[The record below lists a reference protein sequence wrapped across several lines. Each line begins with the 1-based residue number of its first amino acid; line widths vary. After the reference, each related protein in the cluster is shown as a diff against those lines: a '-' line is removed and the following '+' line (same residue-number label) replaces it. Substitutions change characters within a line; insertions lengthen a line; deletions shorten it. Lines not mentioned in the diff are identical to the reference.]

1 MQFSCYISENNIHI
15 QNSIVRLQANCDR
28 ASHRKGC
35 EVKVTKIRYQTI
47 KSISYKQPFY
57 HFAKIKAISI
67 ILPPTY
73 FLLSNAGFLSNFWCE
88 AYTKDK
94 GARRAKAK
102 RAPTPTKQFNLEQVC
117 FFFLFLIFAIFVPTP
132 TKHFNLE

>member
-1 MQFSCYISENNIHI
+1 MQFSRCISENNIHI

-28 ASHRKGC
+28 AFPRKC
-35 EVKVTKIRYQTI
+35 CKVKVTKIRYQTI

-57 HFAKIKAISI
+57 HFAKIKRNFHYITTNI
-67 ILPPTY
+67 

-102 RAPTPTKQFNLEQVC
+102 RGPTPTKQFNLEKVC
-117 FFFLFLIFAIFVPTP
+117 IFFFLIFAIFVPTP